1 MLQSR
6 CMPRSCAV
14 HHAAVRVHDCTGDG
28 ASRLESGCGSAQVRV
43 LAPAEVEAQL
53 RMAVEEIVR
62 TPAAFLQARPILAL
76 LHLCGC
82 YFRMI

>member
-1 MLQSR
+1 
-6 CMPRSCAV
+6 
-14 HHAAVRVHDCTGDG
+14 
-28 ASRLESGCGSAQVRV
+28 VRV